1 MFCLQSRPGDQNDP
15 RQKTVESCEAQARIG
30 RGWPSRRKGSKLK
43 ALPRAYIKVGCHPP
57 TTTQKCRV
65 TIGHLRVTVSHPRVA
80 IGHLRVTIGHLKV
93 PMGHLRLPIGYLKA
107 TVVVV
112 HIRVTLGYFFL

>member
-30 RGWPSRRKGSKLK
+30 KGWPSRRKASKLK
-43 ALPRAYIKVGCHPP
+43 PLPRAYIKVGCHPP

-65 TIGHLRVTVSHPRVA
+65 TIGHLRVTVSHHRVTIGQLGVI
-80 IGHLRVTIGHLKV
+80 IGHLRLTK
-93 PMGHLRLPIGYLKA
+93 GYL
-107 TVVVV
+107 
-112 HIRVTLGYFFL
+112 